1 MKWIP
6 IILMVLM
13 IAFVDA
19 AQDSNVNIFD
29 TNEVFDLSV
38 HLNNENGD
46 VLGANCSIQIRN
58 NSFDV
63 LVDDNMNEVNGG
75 WYNFTYNTSK
85 VGKHL
90 CRTNCTKSGE
100 FTAGNCDFIIEA
112 IELEESNKMIFL
124 FALMFG
130 IALVLLVLALF
141 KEDVTFAALSGM
153 LFVLTALFLW
163 FNGVDLGDRTLN
175 NFWTQGSALII
186 FGLGLYLLIR
196 STMEQAQ
203 EDMDNLE
210 R

>member
-1 MKWIP
+1 
-6 IILMVLM
+6 
-13 IAFVDA
+13 
-19 AQDSNVNIFD
+19 
-29 TNEVFDLSV
+29 
-38 HLNNENGD
+38 
-46 VLGANCSIQIRN
+46 
-58 NSFDV
+58 
-63 LVDDNMNEVNGG
+63 
-75 WYNFTYNTSK
+75 
-85 VGKHL
+85 
-90 CRTNCTKSGE
+90 
-100 FTAGNCDFIIEA
+100 
-112 IELEESNKMIFL
+112 MIFL